1 MKLHSAVW
9 SSSTVVFIGLIVPVF
24 CSQELAAQE
33 LGVAPIPP
41 KPVALNLLLK
51 EAEQNNPRIQAARSG
66 YLAARNVPRSVGAL
80 PDTHIEVQTFSVGSP
95 KPFAGYT
102 NSDFSYIGFGASQDI
117 PYPGKRRLRSE
128 AALQEA
134 EAKGAG
140 VEWTRRNVLQQIK
153 VAYFQLSYLQ
163 QADSVLRGDQQ
174 LLNTIEQVAEARYR
188 TGGGSQQDVLKAQLA
203 KTKILQQITA
213 DQQVEGTL
221 QAQMKRWLNRSQL
234 SPAIVAEPLSRR
246 SLRLSAAQLHEFVR
260 RQNPEILSQQNMMQS
275 AETQLRLAHKDFR
288 PDFNVQYMY
297 QNTGSQY
304 RDYYM
309 ATFGVNLPNRGR
321 RRAEL
326 AQATEKQVQ
335 AQELLQD
342 KLQQQLAQLQQDYV
356 VAQTSSEQLDI
367 YNQGLLPQAQ
377 ATFRS
382 ALAAYQSNRQD
393 FQTLLSSFL
402 DVLNLE
408 IDYQRQLA
416 EHESALA
423 RIEAVAGV
431 TLL

>member
-1 MKLHSAVW
+1 MKS
-9 SSSTVVFIGLIVPVF
+9 
-24 CSQELAAQE
+24 
-33 LGVAPIPP
+33 
-41 KPVALNLLLK
+41 
-51 EAEQNNPRIQAARSG
+51 
-66 YLAARNVPRSVGAL
+66 
-80 PDTHIEVQTFSVGSP
+80 
-95 KPFAGYT
+95 
-102 NSDFSYIGFGASQDI
+102 
-117 PYPGKRRLRSE
+117 
-128 AALQEA
+128 
-134 EAKGAG
+134 
-140 VEWTRRNVLQQIK
+140 
-153 VAYFQLSYLQ
+153 
-163 QADSVLRGDQQ
+163 
-174 LLNTIEQVAEARYR
+174 
-188 TGGGSQQDVLKAQLA
+188 
-203 KTKILQQITA
+203 
-213 DQQVEGTL
+213 
-221 QAQMKRWLNRSQL
+221 WLNRSQL